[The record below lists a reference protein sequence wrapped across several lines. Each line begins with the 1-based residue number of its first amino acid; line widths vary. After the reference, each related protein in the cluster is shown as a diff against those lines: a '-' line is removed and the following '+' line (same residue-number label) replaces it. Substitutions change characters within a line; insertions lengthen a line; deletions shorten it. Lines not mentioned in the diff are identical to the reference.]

1 MGFWAALLPRRH
13 GRVYK
18 TSAMAHA
25 HPRKAGVVRSTL
37 AKRPCARAR
46 MRKWLLGL
54 AAVLLVPS
62 GSHEAVHDRSGPRF
76 TRRPHGIRVPVDRRT
91 VRVMDGDSAEIR
103 WSPADVETVRVLGID
118 TPELFDRNR
127 GEPESRNTA
136 GYEGRGFA
144 RGAFAVARSVELAR
158 AEELDRY
165 GRTLG
170 YVYRSSDGLFLN
182 LQMVADGYA
191 HAMPIAPKFFSNSN
205 GSRAGLGAIGR
216 SSAGSAE

>member
-118 TPELFDRNR
+118 TPELFVRDR

-170 YVYRSSDGLFLN
+170 YFFLDGRNYSVLAIEAGMARETISRFGDNGFPREAAEVRDAARSHES
-182 LQMVADGYA
+182 
-191 HAMPIAPKFFSNSN
+191 PW
-205 GSRAGLGAIGR
+205 RR
-216 SSAGSAE
+216 R